1 MFTIDPRFATSLTP
15 ENFTL
20 LHQKNPPAMSDGG
33 AVMTGAVRLNWPSLS
48 KPAKPQNPNQAAK
61 YQASGL
67 FAHQNIA
74 LIQQWLEAAVR
85 QHYPSLPD
93 PKVFLDPKNL
103 NHPLKDQGLKVMPQD
118 GGFRAMKGDPK
129 KDVTEKAHVP
139 GYRMIT
145 AKSNREVQ
153 AFQFDRAQ
161 GKVVSVPVHE
171 QDEVFYPGCWVS
183 MKLIAIKSTA
193 AGNPGVSLGL
203 QGIMFLAHDTRLGG
217 SGGPGSSESDWSGSA
232 PIDDPNEVGSQQQM
246 LGTGASTGNS
256 WE

>member
-61 YQASGL
+61 YQVSGL
-67 FAHQNIA
+67 FFHQNVA
-74 LIQQWLEAAVR
+74 LIQTWLEAAVR

-93 PKVFLDPKNL
+93 PKVFLDPKNS
-103 NHPLKDQGLKVMPQD
+103 NHPFKDQGLKVMPQD

-217 SGGPGSSESDWSGSA
+217 SGGPSSSESDWSGSA

-246 LGTGASTGNS
+246 LGTGASTGNG